1 MTAQQQ
7 HWYKN
12 EKYLWVWFSTSLL
25 LKLSAVTVGQGWQDF
40 FQISITSGYFWHTS
54 DFAFNCILHAPF
66 QQSQHMILA
75 YLFQCSFKYRFDIFI
90 VCIGKCSLSAH
101 PANTERHYHSSVF
114 FADEASAQVS
124 DGQGYPGRY
133 VRNGTTFISM
143 RVAS

>member
-25 LKLSAVTVGQGWQDF
+25 LKLSAVTVGQGWQVF
-40 FQISITSGYFWHTS
+40 FQISITSGYFWHTA

-75 YLFQCSFKYRFDIFI
+75 YLFQCSFKYRFDIFYSLYWKLFLI
-90 VCIGKCSLSAH
+90 CSSSKHRETLSFKCFFLLM
-101 PANTERHYHSSVF
+101 RHLLRF
-114 FADEASAQVS
+114 L
-124 DGQGYPGRY
+124 
-133 VRNGTTFISM
+133 M
-143 RVAS
+143 RKVILGDM